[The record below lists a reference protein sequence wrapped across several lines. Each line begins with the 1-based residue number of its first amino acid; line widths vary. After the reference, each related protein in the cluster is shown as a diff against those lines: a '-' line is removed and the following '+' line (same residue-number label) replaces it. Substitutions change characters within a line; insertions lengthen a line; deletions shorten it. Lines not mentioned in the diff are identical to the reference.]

1 MKIKILLV
9 IVFLMSTLSAFAQD
23 TLREGNL
30 IYVIDI
36 NGVTQSLES
45 TRIKEE
51 SYVEAHLTFS
61 SETDLRKMYQ
71 KIFSKERA
79 AELSDYVL
87 ICLVQFNA
95 ISQRIS
101 HVVFSP
107 LDNKMRL
114 TLTELK
120 RLEIGLKSL
129 KYNYWIVNNTKVD
142 QFSLF
147 TVPIKFRRIY
157 DDQYWKQRE

>member
-9 IVFLMSTLSAFAQD
+9 IVFLMGTVSVFAQD

-30 IYVIDI
+30 VYVTDI

-45 TRIKEE
+45 TKIKGE
-51 SYVEAHLTFS
+51 SYVEAHLTIS
-61 SETDLRKMYQ
+61 SGTDLRKMYQ

-79 AELSDYVL
+79 TELSDYVL

-95 ISQRIS
+95 ITQKIS

-120 RLEIGLKSL
+120 RLEMGFKSL

-142 QFSLF
+142 EFSLF
-147 TVPIKFRRIY
+147 TIPIKFRRIY
-157 DDQYWKQRE
+157 GED